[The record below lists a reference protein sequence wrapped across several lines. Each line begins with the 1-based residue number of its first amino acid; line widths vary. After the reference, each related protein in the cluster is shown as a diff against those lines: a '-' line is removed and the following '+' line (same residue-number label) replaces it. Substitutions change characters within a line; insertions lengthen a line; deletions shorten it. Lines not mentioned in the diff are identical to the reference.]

1 MAGPLRRSKTI
12 SFRLSPE
19 EYESVQSLCAA
30 QEVRS
35 LSDLARTAMQKL
47 SNAYNHTDPLGHEV
61 GGLRSEIRSLSLEVD
76 RRSLVPE
83 ARRGNDTP

>member
-1 MAGPLRRSKTI
+1 MI

-19 EYESVQSLCAA
+19 EYESLQNLCAA
-30 QEVRS
+30 QGVRS

-47 SNAYNHTDPLGHEV
+47 SNARNHSDPLWDEV

-76 RRSLVPE
+76 RLSRVLS
-83 ARRGNDTP
+83 ARQGSDTP